1 MGIDPGVSTIAGVS
15 EDACVLEEL
24 APNAIQ
30 YEKKIQKISQRMDHS
45 RRISNPNKYN
55 EDGTIKR
62 SNRDPWKHS
71 KNYVKMRRLLKS
83 CLLYTSLHELRMFI
97 ASKLQQKRV
106 DSTDLN

>member
-30 YEKKIQKISQRMDHS
+30 YEKRIQTISQSMDRS

-55 EDGTIKR
+55 EDGTINR
-62 SNRDPWKHS
+62 SNRDPWKYS
-71 KNYVKMRRLLKS
+71 KNYVKNVPTVKIIVSKKSMLILLTVTENCVIS
-83 CLLYTSLHELRMFI
+83 
-97 ASKLQQKRV
+97 
-106 DSTDLN
+106 